1 MARNPNMADSQHDSG
16 QGTTMSYVVGFVMS
30 LELTLAAYLLVVNQV
45 LDRRMLLAVIV
56 GLAIAQL
63 LVQLTFFLHLGRES
77 KPRWNLTVLL
87 FAALVVIILVFGSLW
102 IMNNLNY
109 HTMSPQQTDKYILHD
124 EGIHN

>member
-1 MARNPNMADSQHDSG
+1 MADSQHDSG